1 MTPKKLLILDLDE
14 TLVFAAERPLAR
26 AADFLVGPYHVYKR
40 PGLAGFLDV
49 CFELFDVA
57 VWTSSSPLYAEE
69 VVGAIFPDPSRLVFV
84 WASDRC
90 TPAYDPE
97 TGEHCAQKNLK
108 KIKGRGYP
116 LGSVIAAD
124 DSPEK
129 WRQSYGNLVRVA
141 PYYGA
146 EEDAELSQLASYLSF
161 LERQPDVR
169 AVEKRQWRHHAS
181 GPNRVQ

>member
-1 MTPKKLLILDLDE
+1 MPPKKLLILDLDE
-14 TLVFAAERPLAR
+14 TLVFATERPLAR
-26 AADFLVGPYHVYKR
+26 AADFQVGPFHVYRR
-40 PGLAGFLDV
+40 PGVAALLDS

-69 VVGAIFPDPSRLVFV
+69 VVGAIFPDPARLVFV

-90 TPAYDPE
+90 TRAYDPE
-97 TGEHCAQKNLK
+97 TGEHCSQKNLK
-108 KIKGRGYP
+108 KIKGRGYS
-116 LGSVIAAD
+116 LGSVIAVD

-146 EEDAELSQLASYLSF
+146 EEDAELPLLASYLNF
-161 LERQPDVR
+161 LEGQPDIR
-169 AVEKRQWRHHAS
+169 AVEKRQWRHAS
-181 GPNRVQ
+181 NL